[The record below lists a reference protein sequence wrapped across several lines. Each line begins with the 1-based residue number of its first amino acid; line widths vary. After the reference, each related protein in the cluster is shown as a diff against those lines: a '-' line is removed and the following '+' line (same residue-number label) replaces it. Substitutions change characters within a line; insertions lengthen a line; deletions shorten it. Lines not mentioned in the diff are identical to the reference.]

1 MAGTS
6 WAFTEDLPSWA
17 VVAVG
22 TLVLG
27 AIVLLLLEVRRG
39 GVRLLPALGTG
50 VLGVLLLGLA
60 ILRPVRVTTEGE
72 LAGAPVAVLVDQS
85 RRLLLPA
92 GSETRRARALE
103 ALKALPSSLSN
114 ARLEVLGFGDGG
126 LGPLPAEPSES
137 SRKGLSTHSDLIG
150 ALELLASRAGE
161 RPRAVVVL
169 SDGRLTRPAAGF
181 DAASL
186 SRAAGGLPVHTVALG
201 EEAPVDASIRAVRST
216 GTAVAHQSFPLEV
229 EVGCDSRLDCAAIPV
244 VVRELLEGEAPV
256 ELATG
261 TADARSGS
269 ARIELEVTLE
279 RAGPRI
285 VEVALQPP
293 SGDEVPANDTR
304 LVDFQVARD
313 RVRILHVAGR
323 PTYDVR
329 ALRMFLKSDE
339 SIDLVAFFILRT
351 LQDRTDAEDS
361 ELALIPFPVDEL
373 FTEHLPSFD
382 AVVLQDIDA
391 VQYKLQRHL
400 PALASYVRG
409 GGGLIMVGGP
419 SAFVGGGYADTPLEE
434 VLPVALEGGAEPF
447 DRGQFV
453 PRYTEA
459 GRAAPILEPLRQLVE
474 ERLPSMVGSNTLGPS
489 RPGAL
494 VLWEHPTRTTDPPD
508 RRPMPLLAVAEVGD
522 GRSIALGAD
531 ATHLLTFSDLGAEVA
546 GRGHGA
552 LWEGLL
558 GWLMRDPRYEP
569 ASMQL
574 EGPCIEGEPITL
586 RLTALPSMEGNVL
599 LELSALAGARGSST
613 GLSTPTGTTPAAD
626 APRAPLRSLEPTRRD
641 GRTYSFDL
649 GDLPAGGYIARAT
662 LGNAPPTR
670 FVFACEKAGEA
681 WSDSRPDPERLRA
694 LAQATGGVATDW
706 KNLGELPEPQ
716 VTLVAALRQSRP
728 LLPPWVWTLLAAAMM
743 GAHWFLRRSSGLS

>member
-6 WAFTEDLPSWA
+6 WALSEDLPPWA
-17 VVAVG
+17 IATVAALVVA
-22 TLVLG
+22 
-27 AIVLLLLEVRRG
+27 AIVLLVLEVRRG
-39 GVRLLPALGTG
+39 GARVGATLLTGIVGMGT
-50 VLGVLLLGLA
+50 LGLA
-60 ILRPVRVTTEGE
+60 ILRPVHVTTEGK

-92 GSETRRARALE
+92 GDGTRRARALE
-103 ALKALPSSLSN
+103 VVRSLPGKLTK
-114 ARLEVLGFGDGG
+114 ARLEVFGFGDGG
-126 LGPLPAEPSES
+126 LVPWSGEGEGQERPNF
-137 SRKGLSTHSDLIG
+137 STHSDLVT

-161 RPRAVVVL
+161 RPRAVIVV
-169 SDGRLTRPAAGF
+169 SDGRLTRPGPGF
-181 DAASL
+181 DPESL

-201 EEAPVDASIRAVRST
+201 EEAPKDASVRAVRST

-229 EVGCDSRLDCAAIPV
+229 EVGCDPRLDCSAIPV
-244 VVRELLEGEAPV
+244 VVRELLEGEEPV

-261 TADARSGS
+261 TADASSGS
-269 ARIELEVTLE
+269 ARIELEITLE

-285 VEVALQPP
+285 VEVALRPP
-293 SGDEVPANDTR
+293 PGDEVPANDLR
-304 LVDFQVARD
+304 LIDFQVARD

-329 ALRMFLKSDE
+329 ALRRFLKADE

-400 PALASYVRG
+400 PALAAYVRG

-434 VLPVALEGGAEPF
+434 VLPIALESGDEPF

-453 PRYTEA
+453 PRYTDA
-459 GRAAPILEPLRQLVE
+459 GRAAPILEPLRQLLG
-474 ERLPSMVGSNTLGPS
+474 ERLPRMTGSNTLGAS

-494 VLWEHPTRTTDPPD
+494 VLWEHPERRTDGPD
-508 RRPMPLLAVAEVGD
+508 SRPMPLLAVAEVGD
-522 GRSIALGAD
+522 GRSIALGVD
-531 ATHLLTFSDLGAEVA
+531 GTHLLTFSDLGAEVA

-574 EGPCIEGEPITL
+574 TGPCIEGEPNTL
-586 RLTALPSMEGNVL
+586 RLTALPDLEGNVV
-599 LELSALAGARGSST
+599 LELSRLGASPSGARGARVGASS
-613 GLSTPTGTTPAAD
+613 D
-626 APRAPLRSLEPTRRD
+626 NAPLRTLEPARRE
-641 GRTYSFDL
+641 GRVHVFEL
-649 GDLPAGGYIARAT
+649 GELPAGGYIARAT

-681 WSDSRPDPERLRA
+681 WADSRPDAERLRA
-694 LAQATGGVATDW
+694 ISAATRGVATSWSD
-706 KNLGELPEPQ
+706 LGALPEPE
-716 VTLVAALRQSRP
+716 VTLVAALRHSSP
-728 LLPPWVWTLLAAAMM
+728 VLPPWAWTLMASLSL
-743 GAHWFLRRSSGLS
+743 GAHWLLRRTGGLS